1 MNKILKLWK
10 YFIIAGNLYFNIFL
24 IFLLDNF
31 HEITLR
37 MNLQGSSQ
45 VIWKNQMCIKT
56 IKVKRNKILVLSK
69 EIHIIQKEYLPT
81 WLKDRLYMKNI
92 LCKIRVMKVQINLFK
107 IRKYFQGLKIRMDFS
122 RKFIHLDG
130 I

>member
-10 YFIIAGNLYFNIFL
+10 YFTIAGNLYFNIFL

-31 HEITLR
+31 HEIILR
-37 MNLQGSSQ
+37 MNLQGSSK

-69 EIHIIQKEYLPT
+69 EIHIILKEYLPT